1 MKIKLT
7 KEFNFDLLDII
18 DFIAK
23 DKPLATR
30 KFKKDLLNNLKK
42 DLKFPYHF
50 KKSIYSNDE
59 NVRDYV
65 FKRYTIVYKVDIK
78 FEIVSIVAI
87 IKNRNSF

>member
-1 MKIKLT
+1 MKINLT

-23 DKPLATR
+23 DKPLAAR
-30 KFKKDLLNNLKK
+30 KFKKDLLFNLKK
-42 DLKFPYHF
+42 DLKFPYYF
-50 KKSIYSNDE
+50 KKSIYSNEE

-65 FKRYTIVYKVDIK
+65 FKGYTIVYKVDIK

>member
-23 DKPLATR
+23 DKPLAAR

>member
-42 DLKFPYHF
+42 DLKHPFHF

>member
-23 DKPLATR
+23 DKPLAAR

-87 IKNRNSF
+87 INNRNSF

>member
-1 MKIKLT
+1 MKIKFT

-23 DKPLATR
+23 DKPLAAR
-30 KFKKDLLNNLKK
+30 KFKKDLLHNLKK

-65 FKRYTIVYKVDIK
+65 FKGYTIVYAVDIK